1 MTFVQKAVIGSKPVT
16 ERKNFIWNM
25 IGSTLFAAVS
35 MCLSFVVI
43 RVMGENLGGVFS
55 IAITISQMMQ
65 FIAYYETRT
74 FQVTDVNSKYQ
85 FGEYKAAKLLLALF
99 MIAASVIYI
108 WVREGS
114 FADKALVILLMCVYR
129 MIDGYADLYEGS
141 FQKDG
146 RLDLTGKSQAFR
158 TVLSAGVM
166 VIALCLTKQL
176 VLSIVLA
183 IAAAFA
189 GLFLFDI
196 HIMRLFHKLTPLFHK
211 EKVWGILKECFPL
224 FLGSFLWTYIL
235 SAGRIAIDGNMASNF
250 QSYYQM
256 LFLPVNIVNLC
267 ATFVMKPLLPRLAE
281 SYSRKEWKE
290 FRGLVGK
297 ITAVIAGFTVLCMV
311 LAFFL
316 GIPVLSLLSGCDL
329 QEYREILVFLMLAGG
344 INSLAYFMYYI
355 LTVMRNN
362 KGVFTGYVTAA
373 VLTVVI
379 SGQMVQRSGIAG
391 AAGSFFITV
400 LYLMLIFLAFIAVEL
415 KKQK

>member
-224 FLGSFLWTYIL
+224 FLGSFLWT
-235 SAGRIAIDGNMASNF
+235 
-250 QSYYQM
+250 
-256 LFLPVNIVNLC
+256 
-267 ATFVMKPLLPRLAE
+267 
-281 SYSRKEWKE
+281 
-290 FRGLVGK
+290 
-297 ITAVIAGFTVLCMV
+297 
-311 LAFFL
+311 
-316 GIPVLSLLSGCDL
+316 
-329 QEYREILVFLMLAGG
+329 
-344 INSLAYFMYYI
+344 
-355 LTVMRNN
+355 
-362 KGVFTGYVTAA
+362 
-373 VLTVVI
+373 
-379 SGQMVQRSGIAG
+379 
-391 AAGSFFITV
+391 
-400 LYLMLIFLAFIAVEL
+400 
-415 KKQK
+415 